1 MRFSREVLALYV
13 RIWKTYFSWART
25 LLPLAVIVFV
35 PLGLVHAIPAQAEL
49 SSLDFEGI
57 LKILGLAI
65 AIIALSATGLI
76 GEVFYTG
83 AVAIALTHP
92 HDGRAP
98 TLREVARTV
107 SYGRLIAID
116 LIYWAAFAL
125 GSVALLVPGFL
136 VFVYLGLSAP
146 AAEIEGIG
154 VRAAFR
160 RSFRL
165 VKGHFWLVAAVLVPV
180 EVLGDAV
187 TDAATALCHSLVGGS
202 LIAEWLTD
210 TASNVILTPFSAV
223 AAVLLTLDLIAD
235 SHGNAPRLHRA
246 PPAP

>member
-1 MRFSREVLALYV
+1 MSFSREVLALYV
-13 RIWKTYFSWART
+13 RIWRTYFSWART

-35 PLGLVHAIPAQAEL
+35 PLGLIHAIPAHAGV
-49 SSLDFEGI
+49 SSLDFEGA
-57 LKILGLAI
+57 LKLLGLVI
-65 AIIALSATGLI
+65 ALIALSATGLI

-92 HDGRAP
+92 HDGRQP
-98 TLREVARTV
+98 TLREIARTV

-125 GSVALLVPGFL
+125 SSIAFLVPGFL

-146 AAEIEGIG
+146 AAEIEQIG

-160 RSFRL
+160 RSFHL
-165 VKGHFWLVAAVLVPV
+165 VKGHFWLVAAVLVPL
-180 EVLGDAV
+180 ELFGDAV
-187 TDAATALCHSLVGGS
+187 TDLATRLCHGVFGSSLV
-202 LIAEWLTD
+202 AEWLTD

-223 AAVLLTLDLIAD
+223 AAVLITLDLIAASD
-235 SHGNAPRLHRA
+235 GTAPRLRRA
-246 PPAP
+246 PPEP